1 MIFIMRVVIIIVYFY
16 GHPILFELHF
26 RLSATN
32 LWFCKCTIPWNSR
45 VEYPS
50 RECKHDIKES
60 KGNMFNPIFKE
71 NVQGWKHP
79 GSCAFAEPEVS
90 CNWLSLRHLVHCV
103 YIPIWD
109 ILQGCFRLCDF
120 SGPCD
125 IYNCIRV
132 NLIGIY
138 WFQCWIRLQNEVVM
152 ISTTHYLTNWIV
164 NAGQCCERS
173 GATDWHGSHP
183 SCCHFGWSLPSRFTA
198 QWLMCILLSHFAF
211 SINLWEH
218 HAA

>member
-1 MIFIMRVVIIIVYFY
+1 MSRGGNIQGVVHLQNQKLVATDCPCGIWCIVFTFPSGIFCRGVSGFVTLVVLVVFKAMDQPLVPCMSAHFFGKCILISWTACLIKWRIVVFITLKAIIMGSPII
-16 GHPILFELHF
+16 
-26 RLSATN
+26 
-32 LWFCKCTIPWNSR
+32 
-45 VEYPS
+45 
-50 RECKHDIKES
+50 
-60 KGNMFNPIFKE
+60 
-71 NVQGWKHP
+71 
-79 GSCAFAEPEVS
+79 
-90 CNWLSLRHLVHCV
+90 
-103 YIPIWD
+103 
-109 ILQGCFRLCDF
+109 
-120 SGPCD
+120 
-125 IYNCIRV
+125 NCIRV

-173 GATDWHGSHP
+173 GATDWLGSHP